1 MSRWEERELKAL
13 EQMRSALK
21 KEKAAHIPYPD
32 GITDTHIFQKYPMQ
46 SIVIIVVT

>member
-32 GITDTHIFQKYPMQ
+32 GITDTQIFEISYAEYSNNWNM
-46 SIVIIVVT
+46 T